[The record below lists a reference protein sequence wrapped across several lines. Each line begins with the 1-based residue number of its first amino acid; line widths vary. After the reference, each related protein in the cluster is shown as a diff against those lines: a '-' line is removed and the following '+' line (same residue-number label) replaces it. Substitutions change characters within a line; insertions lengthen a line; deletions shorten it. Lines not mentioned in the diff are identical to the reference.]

1 MKSSLEPGMLF
12 LRLFILFIL
21 HFNGY
26 CCFCQQDSAIAQIN
40 QVKRSS
46 FSKLMLN
53 EGLIA
58 PIGLISYGVT
68 SVKNPYLKKQN
79 ELIKSNLQSTRPIR
93 VRIDDFTQYAATGSY
108 FAFDLMGIKAKHDLK
123 SRLFVGSVAHIIM
136 GSTVNLM
143 KKSVPVM
150 RPDFS
155 ASNSFPSGHT
165 ATAFVGAELIWQEY
179 NHQSVWYGIG
189 AYTIAAGTGFFRMYN
204 NRHWL
209 SDVIMGAGIGVLST
223 KVAYWMLPKIEERVQ
238 KRKRPFLLIPSYNGN
253 QVMLSFASSL

>member
-1 MKSSLEPGMLF
+1 MLF
-12 LRLFILFIL
+12 LRIFLLFIL
-21 HFNGY
+21 HFNGN
-26 CCFCQQDSAIAQIN
+26 CCFCQQDSVLAQLN

-58 PIGLISYGVT
+58 PIGFISYGVT
-68 SVKNPYLKKQN
+68 SVKNPYLQKQN
-79 ELIKSNLQSTRPIR
+79 ELIKDNLQSARPIR
-93 VRIDDFTQYAATGSY
+93 IRIDDFTQYAATGSY
-108 FAFDLMGIKAKHDLK
+108 FAFDLMGIRAKHDFK
-123 SRLFVGSVAHIIM
+123 SRLFVASVAHIIM
-136 GSTVNLM
+136 GSSVNLL
-143 KKSVPVM
+143 KKSVPIM

-179 NHQSVWYGIG
+179 SHQSVWYGIG

-209 SDVIMGAGIGVLST
+209 SDVVMGAGIGILST
-223 KVAYWMLPKIEERVQ
+223 KMAYWMLPKLEERIQ
-238 KRKRPFLLIPSYNGN
+238 KRKHPYLLMPSYNGK
-253 QVMLSFASSL
+253 QFMLSFASSL

>member
-12 LRLFILFIL
+12 LRIFILFIL
-21 HFNGY
+21 HFNGN
-26 CCFCQQDSAIAQIN
+26 CCFCQQDSVLAQLN

-58 PIGLISYGVT
+58 PIGFISYGVT
-68 SVKNPYLKKQN
+68 SVKNPYLQKQN
-79 ELIKSNLQSTRPIR
+79 ELIKDNLQSARPIR
-93 VRIDDFTQYAATGSY
+93 IRIDDFTQYAATGSY
-108 FAFDLMGIKAKHDLK
+108 FAFDLMGIRAKHDFK
-123 SRLFVGSVAHIIM
+123 SRLFVASVAHIIM
-136 GSTVNLM
+136 GSSVNLL
-143 KKSVPVM
+143 KKSVPIM

-179 NHQSVWYGIG
+179 SHQSAWYGIG

-209 SDVIMGAGIGVLST
+209 SDVVMGAGIGILST
-223 KVAYWMLPKIEERVQ
+223 KMAYWMLPKLEERIQ
-238 KRKRPFLLIPSYNGN
+238 KRKHPYLLMPSYNGK
-253 QVMLSFASSL
+253 QFMLSFASSL